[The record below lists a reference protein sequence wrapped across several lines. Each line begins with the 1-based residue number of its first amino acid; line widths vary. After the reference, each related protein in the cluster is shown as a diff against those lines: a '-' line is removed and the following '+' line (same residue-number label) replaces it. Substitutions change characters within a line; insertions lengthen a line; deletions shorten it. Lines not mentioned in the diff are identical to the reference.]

1 MDTGKFGRHENEQTQ
16 AMVDQLHAQHAKLK
30 ARVHELES
38 QIFLTS
44 TEQYEVARLKKL
56 KLRTKDQLYT
66 LTHER

>member
-1 MDTGKFGRHENEQTQ
+1 
-16 AMVDQLHAQHAKLK
+16 MVDQLHAQHAKLK